1 MVRYQTGE
9 GKIEI
14 VSTSNNEQTVKDTI
28 KKRGFD
34 CHTGYIVEI
43 KFDLILCRLQQ
54 LMVCLWCFNA
64 TFNNISVILWRSV
77 LLMEETRVAEKIID
91 LPQVT
96 DKLYHIMLY
105 RSVKFSC

>member
-34 CHTGYIVEI
+34 CHTGYIVE
-43 KFDLILCRLQQ
+43 FRLTNYEVSTS
-54 LMVCLWCFNA
+54 MK
-64 TFNNISVILWRSV
+64 RKK
-77 LLMEETRVAEKIID
+77 KI
-91 LPQVT
+91 
-96 DKLYHIMLY
+96 YN
-105 RSVKFSC
+105 